1 MADIK
6 IVIPMAGIGK
16 RFAPLTHHR
25 PKPLLRLTH
34 KRLLDHVLDIFQPLE
49 QTYRLEY
56 VFIIGSLGEQ
66 IKEYMQNAHPKRN
79 VSYYEQKELAG
90 QSHAVYLAKDAI
102 SGPVLLTY
110 CDTIT
115 KTDFSILASDPR
127 DGIVWVHGVEDPR
140 RHGVAV
146 IDPRNL
152 VEKLVEKP
160 MTMEHKWALTGLCYF
175 PDGKKLVEAIETQ
188 LERGTS
194 LNNEYYLADA
204 INILVE
210 NGARIRPEKALKWL
224 DAGTPAAILET
235 NAYLLQH
242 QLGSR
247 HSGAIDQSSIFID
260 PIYVHE
266 SAQIRDSIIGPNVSI
281 GANCIINRSI
291 IKNTIVDNVSKITD
305 VTLEYSL
312 IGQDCSVIG
321 SGKQLLV
328 ADHEEVKIVSAVD
341 ETNQTREVLS

>member
-1 MADIK
+1 MSDIK
-6 IVIPMAGIGK
+6 IIIPMAGIGK
-16 RFAPLTHHR
+16 RFAPLTDHR
-25 PKPLLRLTH
+25 PKPLLRLTE
-34 KRLLDHVLDIFQPLE
+34 KRLLDHVLDIFQTLE
-49 QTYRLEY
+49 HTYRLEY
-56 VFIIGSLGEQ
+56 VFIIGYLGEQ
-66 IKEYMQNAHPKRN
+66 IKEYMRNAHPERS

-90 QSHAVYLAKDAI
+90 QSHAVYLAKDAV

-115 KTDFSILASDPR
+115 KTDFSILESEPM
-127 DGIVWVHGVEDPR
+127 DGIVWVHEVEDPR

-146 IDPRNL
+146 IDPENL

-160 MTMEHKWALTGLCYF
+160 KTTDHKWALTGLCYF
-175 PDGKKLVEAIETQ
+175 PEGKKLVEAIETQ

-194 LNNEYYLADA
+194 INNEYYLADA

-210 NGARIRPEKALKWL
+210 NGARIRPEKALQWL

-247 HSGAIDQSSIFID
+247 HSGAIDQSNIFID
-260 PIYVHE
+260 PVYVHE
-266 SAQIRDSIIGPNVSI
+266 SAQIRDSIVGPNVSI
-281 GANCIINRSI
+281 GADCIIRRSI
-291 IKNTIVDNVSKITD
+291 LKNTIVDSDSNITD

-312 IGQDCSVIG
+312 IGQGCSVIS
-321 SGKQLLV
+321 SGKQLLA
-328 ADHEEVKIVSAVD
+328 ADHQQVKIVSAVD
-341 ETNQTREVLS
+341 ETNRTREVFS